1 MKEDGERYCFANW
14 RRQEKRER
22 KREKERER
30 ERRKRDFNNDDVFK
44 VYL

>member
-1 MKEDGERYCFANW
+1 MKEEGVRYCFANW

-22 KREKERER
+22 
-30 ERRKRDFNNDDVFK
+30 ERRKRDFNNDDDFK